1 MSPNNPLK
9 NDKRAILLA
18 ETLLQKQILNKPLDN
33 LQPRATLVNPPSPP
47 TFSLPPPAHEDPVQI
62 ISRIQMNVDN
72 FGALL
77 GHIVKPNP
85 DEFLASLYYK
95 SEEELKILLRVIER
109 ARLVG
114 NMANQFKHIFW
125 MTTSAL
131 EAGAPIIGVKAQGL
145 NQALR
150 VQQEEIQLI
159 LKEMALDRADS
170 FEQAQRPEIRL
181 AFLVST
187 TLLSVDGL
195 NRMKH
200 VRRAPE
206 PEPMEKKVE
215 EYNDL

>member
-1 MSPNNPLK
+1 MVEHYEDDIGDFHYHVQEFWLG
-9 NDKRAILLA
+9 
-18 ETLLQKQILNKPLDN
+18 
-33 LQPRATLVNPPSPP
+33 
-47 TFSLPPPAHEDPVQI
+47 FS
-62 ISRIQMNVDN
+62 
-72 FGALL
+72 
-77 GHIVKPNP
+77 
-85 DEFLASLYYK
+85 
-95 SEEELKILLRVIER
+95 ILLRVIER

-114 NMANQFKHIFW
+114 NMTNQFKHIFW

-206 PEPMEKKVE
+206 PEPMEKKVD

>member
-1 MSPNNPLK
+1 
-9 NDKRAILLA
+9 LA

-33 LQPRATLVNPPSPP
+33 LQPREPRVLVNPPSPP
-47 TFSLPPPAHEDPVQI
+47 HFSLPPPAQEDPVQI
-62 ISRIQMNVDN
+62 ISRIQMNVEN

-95 SEEELKILLRVIER
+95 SDEELKLLLKVIER

-114 NMANQFKHIFW
+114 NMSNQFKHVFW
-125 MTTSAL
+125 LTTSAL

-200 VRRAPE
+200 SRRAPE
-206 PEPMEKKVE
+206 PEPVEKKAN